1 MAAQVI
7 LRNYSKQLL
16 PNNTFATGILR
27 YDESVESFDVPILY
41 KKREYE

>member
-27 YDESVESFDVPILY
+27 YDKSVESFDVPILY
-41 KKREYE
+41 KK